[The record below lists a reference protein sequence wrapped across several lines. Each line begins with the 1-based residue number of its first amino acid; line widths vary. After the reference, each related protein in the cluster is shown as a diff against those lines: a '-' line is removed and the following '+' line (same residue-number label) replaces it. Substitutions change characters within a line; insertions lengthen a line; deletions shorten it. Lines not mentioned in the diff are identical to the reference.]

1 MQCTIAKNLA
11 GLAAL
16 RPIRGDGRGGVAQV
30 KQCVRQAREKPNER
44 RTPQAGEHS
53 MGVIRC
59 LSAAILAALVLEQ
72 PLSAQGNTGRIDGR
86 VTDSTSQQPLSN
98 VTISV
103 PGTSLG
109 ALSRGDGSFSLV
121 GVPAGSQRLH
131 ARRIGYALQERTVT
145 VTAGQ
150 TAQIA
155 FALNAVPVNLS
166 AVVVTGYGAQRR
178 EAITGS
184 VATVDADVANVGVV
198 ANANELIQGRIAGVN
213 MVQSNGEPGG
223 DVQIRVRGG
232 TSISASNSPL
242 YVVDGVPLQNEVTVA
257 AAPGVANINP
267 ALARNPLNSI
277 NPNDI
282 ESITVLKDASATA
295 IYGSRGANG
304 VILIA
309 TKRGSARAGG
319 MEYDAYVSAASPSSK
334 LEFLTG
340 SQYRAFVQQQV
351 TAGKLAQKSLTDLG
365 SANTDWEEALTRT
378 GYATNHNV
386 AFSGGSASTKYRAS
400 LNYFEQQGVVIS
412 NALRRYQGRLNGL
425 HEAFSGRLSLSL
437 NMTASRVN
445 NDFVPFENTGGFEG
459 GIFTNMAIFNPT
471 HPVTVRDSATGGSKF
486 FEIGPGAQSVRN
498 PVAIAEQVLDFAPE
512 NRVLG
517 NVTGTV
523 TIMPTLTAQTTVGV
537 DYTSAVRRTYFPRE
551 NAVGAQFNGLA
562 RQAER
567 SLQNLNFQQ
576 LLTWTPRI
584 LENHEL
590 DIVGGYEYSE
600 FENVGF
606 EVEARGFITDAF
618 RWNNLGAGTQA
629 SSPPPV
635 SYNNESKLVSFF
647 SRANYGIADKYFFTG
662 VVRYDGSSRLAE
674 GNKWSIF
681 PAFSASWHLHKEGF
695 WSDKPLGLSALSVR
709 AGWGMQGNQAVREY
723 GTQLLLRAN
732 NAARYPF
739 GTGITTGLLATQVA
753 NPDLKW
759 EISEQINVGV
769 DYGFRDDRITGTI
782 EIYQKTTDD
791 LLLEVSVPQPAVVA
805 TRLENI
811 GSLRNR
817 GIEMSVE
824 GTVLSEGSKFLSAGL
839 VATIERNK
847 VLSLG
852 GDREFIG
859 TGNVSGQGQS
869 GQLAQRII
877 VGEPIGTFWGPVFRR
892 VDNAGKQVFRCVKQR
907 TECVNGETTLPIS
920 DDDQI
925 IGNANPDVSLGL
937 NSSGRWGKVD
947 ASWFWRAEM
956 GRDVFNNTAL
966 VYQTKSNVLQGRNFL
981 AAALSDADSV
991 GQPAIYSSRWI
1002 EDGSF
1007 IRLQNVTI
1015 GYTFDLPARFQA
1027 IRSTRVYVS
1036 GDNLFL
1042 LSDYSGY
1049 DPEVFVGAGLASRG
1063 IDYLTYPRA
1072 RTFTTGV
1079 RFTF

>member
-1 MQCTIAKNLA
+1 
-11 GLAAL
+11 
-16 RPIRGDGRGGVAQV
+16 
-30 KQCVRQAREKPNER
+30 
-44 RTPQAGEHS
+44 
-53 MGVIRC
+53 MGVFRS
-59 LSAAILAALVLEQ
+59 LSAATLAAFAFAQ
-72 PLSAQGNTGRIDGR
+72 PLSAQGTGRIDGR
-86 VTDSTSQQPLSN
+86 VIDSTSQQPLSN

-109 ALSRGDGSFSLV
+109 ALTRGDGSFSLV
-121 GVPAGSQRLH
+121 GVPVGSQRVH
-131 ARRIGYALQERTVT
+131 ARRIGYALAERTVT

-150 TAQIA
+150 TAQLS
-155 FALNAVPVNLS
+155 FTLNPVPVNLS

-198 ANANELIQGRIAGVN
+198 ANANELIQGRISGVN

-242 YVVDGVPLQNEVTVA
+242 YVVDGVPLQNETTIA
-257 AAPGVANINP
+257 GAPGVAGINP

-309 TKRGSARAGG
+309 TKRGSSRAGG
-319 MEYDAYVSAASPSSK
+319 MEYEGYVSASRPSEK
-334 LEFLTG
+334 LSFLTG
-340 SQYRAFVQQQV
+340 NQYRQFIQQQV
-351 TAGKLAQKSLTDLG
+351 SAGVLQQKSLDDLG
-365 SANTDWEEALTRT
+365 TFNTDWEDELTRT

-386 AFSGGSASTKYRAS
+386 AFAGGSASTKYRAS

-425 HEAFSGRLSLSL
+425 HEGFSGRLALSL
-437 NMTASRVN
+437 NLTAARVN

-471 HPVTVRDSATGGSKF
+471 HPVTVRDSTGSTRF

-498 PVAIAEQVLDFAPE
+498 PVAIAEQVQDFAPE

-517 NVTGTV
+517 NLTGTI
-523 TIMPTLTAQTTVGV
+523 TIMPTLTAQTTLGV
-537 DYTSAVRRTYFPRE
+537 DYTSAIRRTYFPRT

-567 SLQNLNFQQ
+567 SLQNLTFQQ
-576 LLTWTPRI
+576 LLTWTPR
-584 LENHEL
+584 LFDAHEI

-618 RWNNLGAGTQA
+618 RWNNLGAGTQS

-635 SYNNESKLVSFF
+635 SYNNESKLVAFF
-647 SRANYGIADKYFFTG
+647 TRANYGFADKYFLTG

-674 GNKWSIF
+674 GNKWSTF
-681 PAFSASWHLHKEGF
+681 PAVSGSWHIHKEGF
-695 WSDKPLGLSALSVR
+695 WSKPLGLSTFSVR

-732 NAARYPF
+732 NDARYPF
-739 GTGITTGLLATQVA
+739 GSGITTGLLATQVA

-759 EISEQINVGV
+759 EISEQVNLGI
-769 DYGFRDDRITGTI
+769 DYGLRDDRITGTI
-782 EIYQKTTDD
+782 EVYSRETTD

-817 GIEMSVE
+817 GLEASVE
-824 GTVLSEGSKFLSAGL
+824 GTLYSEGSRFLSAGL
-839 VATIERNK
+839 VATVERNK
-847 VLSLG
+847 VVSLG
-852 GDREFIG
+852 GDREFIA

-869 GQLAQRII
+869 GRLAQRII
-877 VGEPIGTFWGPVFRR
+877 VGEPIGTFWGPVFLR
-892 VDNAGKQVFRCVKQR
+892 VDAAGKQVFRCVTQR
-907 TECVNGETTLPIS
+907 PECVSGETTVPIS
-920 DDDQI
+920 DDDAI
-925 IGNANPDVSLGL
+925 IGNANPDLSLGF
-937 NSSGRWGKVD
+937 NSTARWGKVD

-966 VYQTKSNVLQGRNFL
+966 VYSTKSNALQGRNFL
-981 AAALSDADSV
+981 ASALDDPTKI
-991 GQPAIYSSRWI
+991 GEPAIYSSRWI
-1002 EDGSF
+1002 ESGSF
-1007 IRLQNVTI
+1007 FRLQNVTL

-1027 IRSTRVYVS
+1027 IRSTRVFVS
-1036 GDNLFL
+1036 GDNLL
-1042 LSDYSGY
+1042 LFSDYTGY
-1049 DPEVFVGAGLASRG
+1049 DPEVFVRAGDGVTGVASRG

-1072 RTFTTGV
+1072 RTFTAGV
-1079 RFTF
+1079 RFQF